1 MGGNRGRNP
10 EKNRGRYDGVLAP
23 GRLKVIR
30 EHGSLRSVLPP
41 QMRKMMSTA
50 TRAHGRLPDEPV
62 ATESPLGADE
72 DALSPPSGR
81 R

>member
-1 MGGNRGRNP
+1 MLG
-10 EKNRGRYDGVLAP
+10 LTL

-50 TRAHGRLPDEPV
+50 TRAHGRLPDESV
-62 ATESPLGADE
+62 SMESPLGADE
-72 DALSPPSGR
+72 DTLSPQSR
-81 R
+81 RRRGWTI

>member
-1 MGGNRGRNP
+1 MLG
-10 EKNRGRYDGVLAP
+10 LTP

-30 EHGSLRSVLPP
+30 EHDSLRSVLPP

-81 R
+81 RRGWKI